1 MAKSGDKKQEKKK
14 LPPVRTPEAREQQM
28 INLAVNLAEEQLR
41 NGTASSQII
50 THYLKL
56 ATTKEQLE
64 KQKLETEVELAKA
77 KTESLKSQKR
87 MEDLYVKAIS
97 AMKTYSGHIFDDV
110 EEYEEL

>member
-1 MAKSGDKKQEKKK
+1 MAKTGERKKVKEK

-56 ATTKEQLE
+56 ATVKEQLE

-87 MEDLYVKAIS
+87 IEDLYANAIA
-97 AMKTYSGHIFDDV
+97 AMKSYSGHIF
-110 EEYEEL
+110 EEDESFD